1 MANTTKIARCAW
13 ASGSKTTPLM
23 MTYHDLEWGHPLK
36 DNDSLLFELL
46 TLEIFQAGLS
56 WEIVLKKRHHL
67 KKAFWSFDLE
77 SVAKMGDDDVYRL
90 CQNADII
97 RNKQKILATIH
108 NAKVIQQI
116 QTSYGSFSN
125 YIWHFTENQ
134 VIDHNIQI
142 PAEVPSKDALSEY
155 ISKAMK
161 KIGFK
166 FTGPVVIYAYL
177 QSIGIIN
184 DHESNCTFKYHN

>member
-67 KKAFWSFDLE
+67 KKPFGRLISNLWQKWVMMMFIGCARMLISF
-77 SVAKMGDDDVYRL
+77 V
-90 CQNADII
+90 
-97 RNKQKILATIH
+97 
-108 NAKVIQQI
+108 
-116 QTSYGSFSN
+116 TS
-125 YIWHFTENQ
+125 
-134 VIDHNIQI
+134 
-142 PAEVPSKDALSEY
+142 
-155 ISKAMK
+155 K
-161 KIGFK
+161 KF
-166 FTGPVVIYAYL
+166 
-177 QSIGIIN
+177 
-184 DHESNCTFKYHN
+184 